1 MSNRK
6 RKPPP
11 RSPSSYRAPQ
21 RQEPE
26 PRRGLLDRF
35 APRAPGS
42 SPMPRIRTSFARGL
56 TVVLA
61 TPLMVVAIP
70 VIVLVEWIAL
80 VALGFQGP
88 FALLGSTFAVPPIS
102 TFVDITL
109 ASVVFSQVGRSGI
122 AAAFSPFIAIAFFLA
137 ISAALQAIVTTAA
150 VERLRTGTVTSWAAR
165 RALRVLPITIG
176 VGVVNL
182 GVFIAAQF
190 AQVLLGA
197 GIGLLI
203 AVGILMAGVYLL
215 AFAPAIAADEDHPFS
230 VTMSK
235 AVRAARMPG
244 SNNLL
249 LAALYVVPSIAF
261 FSATGLGALPGGT
274 IDVNPSVGAWVTAI
288 LVNLLHVAV
297 VATFAFRY
305 LAVADVVPDAPPAPT
320 RPRR

>member
-6 RKPPP
+6 RKPSS
-11 RSPSSYRAPQ
+11 RSTSSYREPR

-26 PRRGLLDRF
+26 PRRGFLDRF
-35 APRAPGS
+35 APRPPGT

-56 TVVLA
+56 TAVVA
-61 TPLMVVAIP
+61 TPLLVAAIP
-70 VIVLVEWIAL
+70 VVVLVEWAVL

-88 FALLGSTFAVPPIS
+88 FALLGATFAAPPIS
-102 TFVDITL
+102 TFLDISL
-109 ASVVFSQVGRSGI
+109 ASVVFTHVGRSGI
-122 AAAFSPFIAIAFFLA
+122 GAAVSPFIAIAVFLA

-150 VERLRTGTVTSWAAR
+150 VERLRTGGVTSWAGQ
-165 RALRVLPITIG
+165 RAIRVLPITIG
-176 VGVVNL
+176 VGVANL
-182 GVFIAAQF
+182 GVLIAAQF
-190 AQVLLGA
+190 GQLLGA

-249 LAALYVVPSIAF
+249 LAAIYVVPSIAF
-261 FSATGLGALPGGT
+261 FSATGVGALPGST

-288 LVNLLHVAV
+288 LINLLQMAV

-305 LAVADVVPDAPPAPT
+305 LAVADVIPDAPPAPA
-320 RPRR
+320 RSRR

>member
-1 MSNRK
+1 
-6 RKPPP
+6 
-11 RSPSSYRAPQ
+11 
-21 RQEPE
+21 
-26 PRRGLLDRF
+26 
-35 APRAPGS
+35 
-42 SPMPRIRTSFARGL
+42 MPRIRTSFARGL
-56 TVVLA
+56 TAVVA
-61 TPLMVVAIP
+61 TPLLVAAIP
-70 VIVLVEWIAL
+70 VVVLVEWIVL
-80 VALGFQGP
+80 VAFGFQGP

-102 TFVDITL
+102 TFLDISL
-109 ASVVFSQVGRSGI
+109 ASVVFTQVGRSGI
-122 AAAFSPFIAIAFFLA
+122 GAAVSPFIAIAVFIA

-150 VERLRTGTVTSWAAR
+150 VERLRTGGVTSWAAQ
-165 RALRVLPITIG
+165 RAIRVLPITIG
-176 VGVVNL
+176 VGVANL
-182 GVFIAAQF
+182 GVLIAAQF
-190 AQVLLGA
+190 GQLLGA

-261 FSATGLGALPGGT
+261 FSATGLGALPGST
-274 IDVNPSVGAWVTAI
+274 IDVNPSIGAWVTAI
-288 LVNLLHVAV
+288 LINLLQMAV

-305 LAVADVVPDAPPAPT
+305 LAVADDVPDAPPPPA

>member
-1 MSNRK
+1 
-6 RKPPP
+6 
-11 RSPSSYRAPQ
+11 
-21 RQEPE
+21 
-26 PRRGLLDRF
+26 
-35 APRAPGS
+35 
-42 SPMPRIRTSFARGL
+42 MPRIRTSFARGL
-56 TVVLA
+56 TVIAA
-61 TPLMVVAIP
+61 TPLLVVAVP
-70 VIVLVEWIAL
+70 VIVLVEWIVL

-102 TFVDITL
+102 TFLDISL

-122 AAAFSPFIAIAFFLA
+122 AAAFSPFIAIAVFLA
-137 ISAALQAIVTTAA
+137 ISAALHAIVTTAA

-176 VGVVNL
+176 VGVANL

-190 AQVLLGA
+190 GQLLLGA
-197 GIGLLI
+197 GIGWLI

-215 AFAPAIAADEDHPFS
+215 AFAPAIAADEDLPFS
-230 VTMSK
+230 VTMLK

-261 FSATGLGALPGGT
+261 FSATGLGALPGST
-274 IDVNPSVGAWVTAI
+274 IDVNPSVGAWITAI
-288 LVNLLHVAV
+288 LINLLHMAV

-305 LAVADVVPDAPPAPT
+305 LAVAGVVPDAAPA

>member
-1 MSNRK
+1 
-6 RKPPP
+6 
-11 RSPSSYRAPQ
+11 
-21 RQEPE
+21 
-26 PRRGLLDRF
+26 
-35 APRAPGS
+35 
-42 SPMPRIRTSFARGL
+42 MPRIRTSFARGL
-56 TVVLA
+56 TVVVA
-61 TPLMVVAIP
+61 TPLLVAAIP
-70 VIVLVEWIAL
+70 VVLLVEWTVL

-102 TFVDITL
+102 TFLDISL

-122 AAAFSPFIAIAFFLA
+122 GAAVSPFIAIAIFLA
-137 ISAALQAIVTTAA
+137 ISAALQAIVTTAS
-150 VERLRTGTVTSWAAR
+150 VERLRTGGVTSWAVQ
-165 RALRVLPITIG
+165 RAIRVLPIAIG
-176 VGVVNL
+176 VGVANL
-182 GVFIAAQF
+182 GVLIAAQF
-190 AQVLLGA
+190 GQLLGA

-261 FSATGLGALPGGT
+261 FSATGLGALPGST

-288 LVNLLHVAV
+288 LVNVLQMAV

-305 LAVADVVPDAPPAPT
+305 LAVADVVPDAPPPPA